1 MSLTK
6 EALEFLT
13 NNGIKPEERVAFI
26 EDIPYVIDC
35 EGIAPRVDPGAYT
48 AKQSLGLNTLSSLV
62 DYVKSKLDRES
73 DRLILT
79 IKDERTVL
87 LEGQLEV
94 DGSRE
99 CLAEVNAIIP
109 AFNFDYFY
117 HSEEFNIKLQSI
129 FTDSSDRE
137 ILLKVVGNISEDS
150 VKTVGDDGVSQA
162 VTINQGVASKVD
174 VKVPNPVTLAPYRTF
189 NEVAQPESKFVFR
202 MKEGPRCALFEA
214 DGGIWRNVAIKNIKN
229 YFEKSLKAEISNGK
243 ITILA

>member
-1 MSLTK
+1 MSLTE
-6 EALEFLT
+6 EALSFLT
-13 NNGIKPEERVAFI
+13 NNGIEPESRVVFI
-26 EDIPYVIDC
+26 EEIPYVIDS
-35 EGIAPRVDPGAYT
+35 EGTAHRVDPVAYT
-48 AKQSLGLNTLSSLV
+48 AKQSLNLNTLSSLV
-62 DYVKSKLDRES
+62 DYITSKLDREN

-79 IKDERTVL
+79 IKDEQTVF

-99 CLAEVNAIIP
+99 QLAKVDAIVP
-109 AFNFDYFY
+109 AFNFDWFY
-117 HSEEFNIKLQSI
+117 DSEEFNIKLQSI
-129 FTDSSDRE
+129 FTDNKDRE
-137 ILLKVVGNISEDS
+137 ILLKVVGNISEDA

-214 DGGIWRNVAIKNIKN
+214 DGGVWRNKAIQNIKE
-229 YFEKSLKAEISNGK
+229 YFEKALQAEIQSGK

>member
-1 MSLTK
+1 MSLTE
-6 EALEFLT
+6 EALSFLT
-13 NNGIKPEERVAFI
+13 NNGIEPESRVVFI
-26 EDIPYVIDC
+26 KGIPYVIDG
-35 EGIAPRVDPGAYT
+35 EGVAHRVDPVAYT
-48 AKQSLGLNTLSSLV
+48 AKQSLNLNTLSSLV
-62 DYVKSKLDRES
+62 DYIKSELDRKD

-79 IKDERTVL
+79 VKDEQTVF

-94 DGSRE
+94 NGSRE
-99 CLAEVNAIIP
+99 RLAEVNAIVP
-109 AFNFDYFY
+109 AFSFDYFY

-214 DGGIWRNVAIKNIKN
+214 DGGVWRNKAIQNIKE
-229 YFEKSLKAEISNGK
+229 YFEKTLQAEIQSGK

>member
-1 MSLTK
+1 MDLTK
-6 EALEFLT
+6 EALEFLA
-13 NNGIKPEERVAFI
+13 NNGIEPNNRVVFI
-26 EDIPYVIDC
+26 EEIPYVVDADGVARRIDPVVYNAQNC
-35 EGIAPRVDPGAYT
+35 LE
-48 AKQSLGLNTLSSLV
+48 LNTLSSLV
-62 DYVKSKLDRES
+62 DYITSKLDREN

-79 IKDERTVL
+79 IKDEQTVF

-99 CLAEVNAIIP
+99 QLAKVDAIVP
-109 AFNFDYFY
+109 SFNFDWFY
-117 HSEEFNIKLQSI
+117 DSEEFNIKLQSI
-129 FTDSSDRE
+129 FTDNKDRE
-137 ILLKVVGNISEDS
+137 ILLKVVGNISEDA

-162 VTINQGVASKVD
+162 VTINQGIASKVD

-214 DGGIWRNVAIKNIKN
+214 DGGVWRNKAIQNIKE
-229 YFEKSLKAEISNGK
+229 YFEKALQAEIQSGK

>member
-1 MSLTK
+1 MSLTE
-6 EALEFLT
+6 EALSFLT
-13 NNGIKPEERVAFI
+13 NNGIEPESRVVFI
-26 EDIPYVIDC
+26 EEIPYVIDG
-35 EGIAPRVDPGAYT
+35 EGVAHRVDPVAYT
-48 AKQSLGLNTLSSLV
+48 AKQSLNLNTSLV
-62 DYVKSKLDRES
+62 DYIKSELDRKD

-79 IKDERTVL
+79 VKDEQTVFL
-87 LEGQLEV
+87 DGQLEV
-94 DGSRE
+94 NGSRE
-99 CLAEVNAIIP
+99 RLAEVNAIVP
-109 AFNFDYFY
+109 AFSFDYFY

>member
-1 MSLTK
+1 MSLTE
-6 EALEFLT
+6 EALSFLT
-13 NNGIKPEERVAFI
+13 NNGIEPESRVVFI
-26 EDIPYVIDC
+26 EEIPYVIDSD
-35 EGIAPRVDPGAYT
+35 GAAHRVDPVAYT
-48 AKQSLGLNTLSSLV
+48 AKQSLNLNTLSSLV
-62 DYVKSKLDRES
+62 DYIKSELDRKD

-79 IKDERTVL
+79 VKDEQTVF

-94 DGSRE
+94 NGSRE
-99 CLAEVNAIIP
+99 RLAEVNAIVP

-129 FTDSSDRE
+129 FTDSSDRR

-189 NEVAQPESKFVFR
+189 NEVEQPESKFVFR

-214 DGGIWRNVAIKNIKN
+214 DGGIWRNEAIQNIKS
-229 YFEKSLKAEISNGK
+229 YFEKSLKVEISNGK

>member
-1 MSLTK
+1 MSLTE
-6 EALEFLT
+6 EALSFLT
-13 NNGIKPEERVAFI
+13 NNGIEPESRVVFI
-26 EDIPYVIDC
+26 EEIPYVIDSD
-35 EGIAPRVDPGAYT
+35 GAAHRVDPVAYT
-48 AKQSLGLNTLSSLV
+48 AKQSLNLNTLSSLV
-62 DYVKSKLDRES
+62 DYIKSELDRKD

-79 IKDERTVL
+79 VKDEQTVF

-94 DGSRE
+94 NGSRE
-99 CLAEVNAIIP
+99 RLAEVNAIVP

-129 FTDSSDRE
+129 FTDSSDRG

-162 VTINQGVASKVD
+162 VTINQGVASKID

-189 NEVAQPESKFVFR
+189 NEVEQPESKFVFR

-214 DGGIWRNVAIKNIKN
+214 DGGIWRNEAIQNIKS
-229 YFEKSLKAEISNGK
+229 YFENSLKVEISNGK

>member
-1 MSLTK
+1 MDLTK
-6 EALEFLT
+6 EALEFLA
-13 NNGIKPEERVAFI
+13 NNGIEPNNRVVFI
-26 EDIPYVIDC
+26 EEIPYVVDADGVARRIDPVVYNAQNC
-35 EGIAPRVDPGAYT
+35 LE
-48 AKQSLGLNTLSSLV
+48 LNTLSSLV
-62 DYVKSKLDRES
+62 DYITSKLDREN

-79 IKDERTVL
+79 IKDEQTVF
-87 LEGQLEV
+87 LEGQLEI

-99 CLAEVNAIIP
+99 RLAEVDAIVP
-109 AFNFDYFY
+109 SFNFDYFY

-129 FTDSSDRE
+129 FTDNKDRG
-137 ILLKVVGNISEDS
+137 ILLKVVGNISEDA

-162 VTINQGVASKVD
+162 VTINQGIASKVD

-214 DGGIWRNVAIKNIKN
+214 DGGVWRNKAIQNIKE
-229 YFEKSLKAEISNGK
+229 YFEKALQAEIQSGK

>member
-1 MSLTK
+1 MSLTE
-6 EALEFLT
+6 EALSFLT
-13 NNGIKPEERVAFI
+13 NNGIEPESRVVFI
-26 EDIPYVIDC
+26 EEIPYVIDS
-35 EGIAPRVDPGAYT
+35 EGTAHRVDPVAYT
-48 AKQSLGLNTLSSLV
+48 AKQSLNLNTLSSLV
-62 DYVKSKLDRES
+62 DYIKSELDRKD

-79 IKDERTVL
+79 VKDEQTVF

-94 DGSRE
+94 NGSRE
-99 CLAEVNAIIP
+99 RLAEVNAIVP

-117 HSEEFNIKLQSI
+117 NSEEFNIKLQSI

-189 NEVAQPESKFVFR
+189 NEVKQPESKFVFR

-214 DGGIWRNVAIKNIKN
+214 DGGIWRNKAIQNIKE
-229 YFEKSLKAEISNGK
+229 YFEKALQAEIQSGK

>member
-1 MSLTK
+1 MSLTE
-6 EALEFLT
+6 EALSFLT
-13 NNGIKPEERVAFI
+13 NNGIEPESRVVFI
-26 EDIPYVIDC
+26 EEIPYVIDSD
-35 EGIAPRVDPGAYT
+35 GAAHRVDPVAYT
-48 AKQSLGLNTLSSLV
+48 AKQSLNLNTLSSLV
-62 DYVKSKLDRES
+62 DYIKSELDRKD

-79 IKDERTVL
+79 VKDEQTVF

-99 CLAEVNAIIP
+99 RLAEVNAIVP

-117 HSEEFNIKLQSI
+117 HSEEFNIKLQSV
-129 FTDSSDRE
+129 FTNSKDCE
-137 ILLKVVGNISEDS
+137 LLLKVVGNISEDS

-189 NEVAQPESKFVFR
+189 NEVEQPESKFVFR

-214 DGGIWRNVAIKNIKN
+214 DGGIWRNEAIKNIKA
-229 YFEKSLKAEISNGK
+229 YFEKSLKTEISNGK

>member
-1 MSLTK
+1 MDLTK
-6 EALEFLT
+6 EALEFLA
-13 NNGIKPEERVAFI
+13 NNGIEPNNRVVFI
-26 EDIPYVIDC
+26 EEIPYVIDS
-35 EGIAPRVDPGAYT
+35 EGVAHRIDPVVYN
-48 AKQSLGLNTLSSLV
+48 AKHCLELNTLSSLV
-62 DYVKSKLDRES
+62 DYITSKLDREN

-79 IKDERTVL
+79 IKDEQTVF

-99 CLAEVNAIIP
+99 QLAKVDAIVP
-109 AFNFDYFY
+109 SFNFDWFY
-117 HSEEFNIKLQSI
+117 DSEEFNIKLQSI
-129 FTDSSDRE
+129 FTDNKDRE
-137 ILLKVVGNISEDS
+137 ILLKVVGNISEDA

-162 VTINQGVASKVD
+162 VTINQGIASKVD

-214 DGGIWRNVAIKNIKN
+214 DGGVWRNKAIQNIKE
-229 YFEKSLKAEISNGK
+229 YFEKALQAEIQSGK